1 MRKEDGA
8 LKKRVVEVSHSVS
21 LGGKGFGGPPSLMVL
36 SLLKFVIGG
45 CSSRRASRTFLYIE
59 GGLFIRILSL
69 FIYFRRETKGYED
82 PKETDLGRTAGR

>member
-1 MRKEDGA
+1 M
-8 LKKRVVEVSHSVS
+8 EVSHSVS

-45 CSSRRASRTFLYIE
+45 WTTAAAAAE
-59 GGLFIRILSL
+59 PAGLFYISRAVSLYVLSL

>member
-1 MRKEDGA
+1 
-8 LKKRVVEVSHSVS
+8 
-21 LGGKGFGGPPSLMVL
+21 MVL

-45 CSSRRASRTFLYIE
+45 WTTAAAEEPAGLFFISRTVSLYV
-59 GGLFIRILSL
+59 LSL